1 MAGFYFLS
9 TKFQYMA
16 NTTLTNIN
24 NIKTTKQVV
33 LQFVRFSKTFLLKI
47 YLVEGGFSWISIWK
61 IKATG
66 QDKKLLFVCE
76 DKTSRFVDTH
86 KNSQTQRKWK
96 SRQRGRRTKIP
107 FRQKKMA
114 SC

>member
-47 YLVEGGFSWISIWK
+47 YLVEGGF
-61 IKATG
+61 
-66 QDKKLLFVCE
+66 
-76 DKTSRFVDTH
+76 
-86 KNSQTQRKWK
+86 
-96 SRQRGRRTKIP
+96 
-107 FRQKKMA
+107 
-114 SC
+114 